1 MLNLTP
7 EYVECITTAHLGASG
22 ALPSAFQPCMRT
34 EGAAGLGAN
43 FDQGWICPELRPPTD
58 RSSQFRYNSETELA
72 IET

>member
-1 MLNLTP
+1 M
-7 EYVECITTAHLGASG
+7 HHDRASG
-22 ALPSAFQPCMRT
+22 REFRALQVRPSQPCMRT
-34 EGAAGLGAN
+34 EAAAGVGAN